1 MPVQSFSFLPGE
13 KIYNFAVMELFHVI
27 SAILALSAI
36 FSYLNS
42 RFLRMPSGIFL
53 MLAGMGFSLI
63 VLIIGGFSPE
73 FSESVKQTI
82 SKLDFADA
90 FLNIMLSFMLFAGA
104 MHVNLSILSKVKWS
118 ILSFATV
125 GVLVST
131 ILVGSGFHL
140 LLNILGIS
148 LPYIHCL
155 LFGALISPTDPIA
168 VMGILKKAGV
178 SEVLGAKI
186 AGESLFNDG
195 VGVVIFLTIYQ
206 IAELGLG
213 QVGGEE
219 VGMLLLKEIGGG
231 LALGLGLGYLAF
243 FMMKRID
250 NYVTEVLISL
260 ALVMGG
266 YSLAQLLHFSGP
278 LAMVVAGLLIGNQ
291 GHRYAMSDLTA
302 DYVHKFW
309 EMTDEVL
316 NAVLFVFIGLEI
328 LIIPFSPS
336 KIFIGLLCAILVPTA
351 RYLSLATPAYLL
363 GLKRTFEP
371 NTLSIMTWGG
381 LKGGISIALALSL
394 TAAMDREIILPITY
408 VVVLISLGFQGLTV
422 GKLVERLKKV

>member
-1 MPVQSFSFLPGE
+1 
-13 KIYNFAVMELFHVI
+13 MELFHVI

-36 FSYLNS
+36 FSYLNV
-42 RFLRMPSGIFL
+42 RFLRFPSGIFL
-53 MLAGMGFSLI
+53 MLAGMAFSLV
-63 VLIIGGFSPE
+63 VLAIGGFSPE
-73 FSESVKQTI
+73 FSEGVKNTI
-82 SKLDFADA
+82 GKLDFADA
-90 FLNIMLSFMLFAGA
+90 LLNIMLSFMLFAAA
-104 MHVNLSILSKVKWS
+104 MHVNLNVLKKVKWS
-118 ILSFATV
+118 VLSFASI

-140 LLNILGIS
+140 MLQLLGTPI
-148 LPYIHCL
+148 PFIHCL

-178 SEVLGAKI
+178 SESLGAKI

-213 QVGGEE
+213 NVSGSD
-219 VGMLLLKEIGGG
+219 VGMLLLEEIGGG
-231 LALGLGLGYLAF
+231 LVLGLALGYLAY

-250 NYVTEVLISL
+250 HYVTEVLISL

-266 YSLAQLLHFSGP
+266 YSLAQLFHFSGP

-291 GHRYAMSDLTA
+291 GHQYAMSDLTA

-309 EMTDEVL
+309 EMVDETL

-328 LIIPFSPS
+328 LLIPFSPVA
-336 KIFIGLLCAILVPTA
+336 ILVGLLSAILVPTA
-351 RYLSLATPAYLL
+351 RYLSLATPSYIL

-371 NTLSIMTWGG
+371 NTLPILTWGG
-381 LKGGISIALALSL
+381 LKGGISIALALAL
-394 TAAMDREIILPITY
+394 TSAMDRELILPVTY
-408 VVVLISLGFQGLTV
+408 VVVLISLALQGLTV
-422 GKLVERLKKV
+422 GKLVERLKRT

>member
-1 MPVQSFSFLPGE
+1 
-13 KIYNFAVMELFHVI
+13 MELFHVI

-36 FSYLNS
+36 FSYLNI
-42 RFLRMPSGIFL
+42 RFLRLPSGIFL
-53 MLAGMGFSLI
+53 MLAGMAFSLI
-63 VLIIGGFSPE
+63 VLAIGGFSPA
-73 FSESVKQTI
+73 FSEGVKTTI

-90 FLNIMLSFMLFAGA
+90 LLNIMLSFMLFAAA
-104 MHVNLSILSKVKWS
+104 MHVNLSVLQKVKWS
-118 ILSFATV
+118 VLSFASV

-131 ILVGSGFHL
+131 ILVGSGFHIMLQL
-140 LLNILGIS
+140 LGTPIS
-148 LPYIHCL
+148 YIHCL

-178 SEVLGAKI
+178 SESLGAKI

-195 VGVVIFLTIYQ
+195 VGVVIFLTIFK
-206 IAELGLG
+206 IAEVGLG
-213 QVGGEE
+213 NVTGSE
-219 VGMLLLKEIGGG
+219 VGILLLEEIGGG
-231 LALGLGLGYLAF
+231 VVLGLGLGFLAY

-250 NYVTEVLISL
+250 HYVTEVLISL

-266 YSLAQLLHFSGP
+266 YSLAQMLHFSGP
-278 LAMVVAGLLIGNQ
+278 LAMVIAGLLIGNQ

-309 EMTDEVL
+309 EMVDESL

-328 LIIPFSPS
+328 LIIPFSTTAVLV
-336 KIFIGLLCAILVPTA
+336 GLLSAILVPVA
-351 RYLSLATPAYLL
+351 RYLSLATPSYLL

-371 NTLSIMTWGG
+371 NTLPILAWGG

-394 TAAMDREIILPITY
+394 TAAMDRELILPVTY
-408 VVVLISLGFQGLTV
+408 VVVLISLAVQGLTI
-422 GKLVERLKKV
+422 GKLVERLKRA

>member
-1 MPVQSFSFLPGE
+1 
-13 KIYNFAVMELFHVI
+13 
-27 SAILALSAI
+27 
-36 FSYLNS
+36 
-42 RFLRMPSGIFL
+42 
-53 MLAGMGFSLI
+53 MLAGMAFSLL
-63 VLIIGGFSPE
+63 VLAIGGFSPE
-73 FSESVKQTI
+73 FSEGVKSTI

-90 FLNIMLSFMLFAGA
+90 LLNIMLSFMLFAGA
-104 MHVNLSILSKVKWS
+104 MHTNLSTLRKVKWS
-118 ILSFATV
+118 VLSFATV

-140 LLNILGIS
+140 LLQLLGTPI
-148 LPYIHCL
+148 PFIHCL

-178 SEVLGAKI
+178 SETLGAKI

-206 IAELGLG
+206 IAQYGLG
-213 QVGGEE
+213 HVSGPE
-219 VGMLLLKEIGGG
+219 VGILLLEEIGGG
-231 LALGLGLGYLAF
+231 LVLGLGLGYLAYL
-243 FMMKRID
+243 MMKRID
-250 NYVTEVLISL
+250 HYVTEVLISL

-309 EMTDEVL
+309 EMVDESL

-328 LIIPFSPS
+328 LLIPFSPV
-336 KIFIGLLCAILVPTA
+336 AILIGILSGVLVTTS

-371 NTLSIMTWGG
+371 NTLPIMTWGG

-394 TAAMDREIILPITY
+394 TAAMDRDMILPVTY
-408 VVVLISLGFQGLTV
+408 VVVLMSLGIQGLTV
-422 GKLVERLKKV
+422 GKLVERLKRA

>member
-1 MPVQSFSFLPGE
+1 
-13 KIYNFAVMELFHVI
+13 MELFHVI
-27 SAILALSAI
+27 AAIIALSAI
-36 FSYLNS
+36 FSYLNV
-42 RFLRMPSGIFL
+42 RHLRMPSGIFL
-53 MLAGMGFSLI
+53 MLAGMALSLV
-63 VLIIGGFSPE
+63 VLAIGGFSPGFAE
-73 FSESVKQTI
+73 GVKNTI
-82 SKLDFADA
+82 SRLDFADA
-90 FLNIMLSFMLFAGA
+90 LLNIMLSFMLFAGA
-104 MHVNLSILSKVKWS
+104 MHINLSTLRKVKWS
-118 ILSFATV
+118 VLSFATV

-140 LLNILGIS
+140 LLQLLGTPI
-148 LPYIHCL
+148 PFIHCL

-178 SEVLGAKI
+178 SETLGAKI

-195 VGVVIFLTIYQ
+195 VGVVVFLTIYQ
-206 IAELGLG
+206 IAQYGLG
-213 QVGGEE
+213 HVSGSE
-219 VGMLLLKEIGGG
+219 VGILLLEEIGGG
-231 LALGLGLGYLAF
+231 LVLGLGLGFLAYL
-243 FMMKRID
+243 MMKRID
-250 NYVTEVLISL
+250 HYVTEVLISL

-309 EMTDEVL
+309 EMVDESL

-328 LIIPFSPS
+328 LLIPFSP
-336 KIFIGLLCAILVPTA
+336 ITILIGMLSGMLVTA
-351 RYLSLATPAYLL
+351 SRYVSLATPSYML

-371 NTLSIMTWGG
+371 HTLPILTWGG

-394 TAAMDREIILPITY
+394 TAAMDRDIILPVTY
-408 VVVLISLGFQGLTV
+408 VVVLLSLSIQGLTV
-422 GKLVERLKKV
+422 GKLVERLRRA